1 MKKYENETIKPIIHR
16 YIRNNYTH
24 FSFNDAMAFIQK
36 LEKLLSSTFVG
47 TELSYIIQQNHKRT
61 INVHKIS
68 TIVTYDPKNSKI
80 KLKVC

>member
-1 MKKYENETIKPIIHR
+1 MFFVR
-16 YIRNNYTH
+16 
-24 FSFNDAMAFIQK
+24 K
-36 LEKLLSSTFVG
+36 LEKWLSSTYFG